1 MAIELPARADDSLLE
16 SMAAVQEE
24 EAEARA
30 ALDVQVPLVES
41 NGTVTSLASEL
52 ADAEGGCSFAEV
64 KWVRRV
70 STS

>member
-1 MAIELPARADDSLLE
+1 VAIELPARADDSLLE

-52 ADAEGGCSFAEV
+52 ADAEGCSFAEV

>member
-1 MAIELPARADDSLLE
+1 
-16 SMAAVQEE
+16 MAAVQEE

-52 ADAEGGCSFAEV
+52 ADAEGCSFAEV